1 MSAGPR
7 GDGGLAILRE
17 RQARLPAALL
27 EALTAPLALDEV
39 TRALRSA
46 RAVVTTGIGSS
57 LAHARY
63 LSWLLRTRAG
73 LPSWDVPTGS
83 FLAPPTSATDPK
95 DDVLVVFSQGLSPN
109 ARFPLAHAGSY
120 GALILVTAAEG
131 DSADRA
137 AAVREAAVAG
147 AIVVRMPCAP
157 EYDVLMRV
165 VGPMVGFAVALRI
178 AHAAGVPVD
187 LQPEPI
193 VRAVE
198 SAASRARA
206 SLAGVDP
213 RVFADPM
220 TVVGTGGYAQHAH
233 NLCAKVQ
240 EGMYLP
246 WPQAV
251 DALEL
256 AHGSIQEASGKP
268 RTFLALGHGGSHE
281 DALFARARQVSESHH
296 RWLRFDAHLEA
307 PLAVLEH
314 EAMVN
319 ELVLASIAAR
329 GLDQQQWPGKGRDGP
344 LYGLASAEE
353 LAVQQDEE
361 PPADHELAPR
371 SSASRRLEQL
381 TWPEIEAQV
390 RAGRR
395 TAVVPLGATEQHG
408 PHMPLAVD
416 SWIAEALASRFC
428 ARVPEALQAPTMSIG
443 CSSEHLAFAG
453 TLSIASSTLTV
464 LLGDVIA
471 SLALHGFDH
480 VVVFSAHGGNDST
493 LAAAEATLRERALP
507 ARLTVVHG
515 IDALGRLWQ
524 EESVRAGAPPG
535 AAGHHAG
542 EFETSIIAALRP
554 DALRWDE
561 LRGGISGDVPEPQR
575 LFYPSL
581 RDHAPEGVVGDP
593 SQASAER
600 GEGYLQ
606 SWASVIVDAYRAE
619 VARAVVG

>member
-1 MSAGPR
+1 MSVDQR
-7 GDGGLAILRE
+7 SDDGLAILRG
-17 RQARLPAALL
+17 RQARLPAALR
-27 EALTAPLALDEV
+27 EALTAPLALDAV

-46 RAVVTTGIGSS
+46 RAVVTTGVGCS

-63 LSWLLRTRAG
+63 LSWLLRTHAG

-83 FLAPPTSATDPK
+83 FLVPPRSDSVPK

-109 ARFPLAHAGSY
+109 ARFPLAHARSY
-120 GALILVTAAEG
+120 RALVLVTAAEG
-131 DSADRA
+131 DSAERA
-137 AAVREAAVAG
+137 AAVRAAASAG

-157 EYDVLMRV
+157 EYEVLMRV

-178 AHAAGVPVD
+178 AHAAGVEVD
-187 LQPEPI
+187 VTPEPI
-193 VRAVE
+193 ARAVE

-206 SLAGVDP
+206 SLEGVDA
-213 RVFADPM
+213 RVFADPI
-220 TVVGTGGYAQHAH
+220 TIVGTSGYAQHAH
-233 NLCAKVQ
+233 NLCGKVQ

-268 RTFLALGHGGSHE
+268 RTFIALGHGGPHE
-281 DALFARARQVSESHH
+281 DALFARARQVSESQH
-296 RWLRFDAHLEA
+296 RWLRFDAHLEG

-314 EAMVN
+314 EAMIN

-329 GLDQQQWPGKGRDGP
+329 RLDQQQWPGKGRDGP
-344 LYGLASAEE
+344 LYGLGSVED
-353 LAVQQDEE
+353 LAGHPGD
-361 PPADHELAPR
+361 PELAPR
-371 SSASRRLEQL
+371 SAASRRLEEL
-381 TWPEIEAQV
+381 TWPEIATQV
-390 RAGRR
+390 GAGCR

-428 ARVPEALQAPTMSIG
+428 ARVPEALQAPTLNIG

-471 SLALHGFDH
+471 SLVAHGFEH
-480 VVVFSAHGGNDST
+480 VVVFSAHGGNDTT

-524 EESVRAGAPPG
+524 EASARAGAPPG

-561 LRGGISGDVPEPQR
+561 LRGGVSGDVPEPQR

-606 SWASVIVDAYRAE
+606 AWTSFIVDAYRSD
-619 VARAVVG
+619 R